1 MAEAIAKSFRIIEV
15 RTKIQFLTL
24 EAEGT
29 QVVRFP
35 SKDA

>member
-1 MAEAIAKSFRIIEV
+1 MAKAISEAVWIIEV

-29 QVVRFP
+29 QVP
-35 SKDA
+35 